1 MANEAVQTKVKQAEN
16 IMIKTGRI
24 LRRKSGV
31 EPLIR
36 VMIEAEYKTMG
47 QTQAE
52 VIAKAVQH
60 IACQSKSFRIFF
72 KR

>member
-36 VMIEAEYKTMG
+36 VKIEAEYKAMG

-52 VIAKAVQH
+52 VIAKVVQH

-72 KR
+72 